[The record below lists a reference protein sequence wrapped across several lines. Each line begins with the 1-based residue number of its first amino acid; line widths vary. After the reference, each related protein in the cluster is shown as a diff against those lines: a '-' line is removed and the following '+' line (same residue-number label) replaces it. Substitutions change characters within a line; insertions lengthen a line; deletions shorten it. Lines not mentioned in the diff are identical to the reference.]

1 MQFGLLENGI
11 DSLKVAGDILLE
23 YYQDHE
29 FKNHQIKDAV
39 FSFMHGVEILAK
51 YIIKSENEELIF
63 ENKKEY
69 RLAKKNIKDPNTENV
84 FDINPDLNTISIS
97 KALKL
102 LKNEKWK
109 LNEKLYGDLTLIKL
123 FRNQLMHYTVDLD
136 EDSFYDFVHLLRMTY
151 HETITFFNENIPEFK
166 DTFDK
171 IVRENGITEYE
182 KYLEEMEVQALMAAE
197 DARLDAYVE
206 MMEQLMENEIQ
217 NGK

>member
-11 DSLKVAGDILLE
+11 DSLKVAGDILLK
-23 YYQDHE
+23 YYQDHK
-29 FKNHQIKDAV
+29 FQKHQIKDAV

-51 YIIKSENEELIF
+51 YIIKSENEEMIF

-69 RLAKKNIKDPNTENV
+69 RLAKEKIKDPNTENV
-84 FDINPDLNTISIS
+84 FNINPDLNTISVT
-97 KALKL
+97 KALNL
-102 LKNEKWK
+102 LKNGKWK
-109 LNEKLYGDLTLIKL
+109 LNEKLYGDLTIIKS

-136 EDSFYDFVHLLRMTY
+136 EDCFYEFVHLLRTTY
-151 HETITFFNENIPEFK
+151 HETITFFSKNIPEFK

-171 IVRENGITEYE
+171 IVRENGLTEYE
-182 KYLEEMEVQALMAAE
+182 KYLEEMEIQALMSAE
-197 DARLDAYVE
+197 DARHDANAE